1 MLFIKKIAWKHA
13 FLKIIKKSV
22 FVFLLLFLLV
32 CKTPLLTAGEIEL
45 TMQEISFTTKDNVN
59 IAGSWV
65 VPQLEEPSK
74 KRRPTVI
81 LLHDYGF
88 NRRDWGLFIPEL
100 IQQGYNVLAIDLRG
114 HGQSK
119 GGKNPSTPSVEYLM
133 EVGHLDI
140 AAAVKWLRA
149 QKNTDKKA
157 ITLVGVGIGADLAYF
172 SSGKYRKQIKA
183 SVVISPSYAA
193 VIDGDFVDTKA
204 QTLLFCVSAKSQQGT
219 SMLAAETLSNFTKD
233 PKKLVIYNSSAHG
246 LALFYKHPE
255 IKQEILGW
263 LSQ

>member
-1 MLFIKKIAWKHA
+1 MLFIKKITWKHT
-13 FLKIIKKSV
+13 FLKISKKCL
-22 FVFLLLFLLV
+22 FLLLVLLLLHE
-32 CKTPLLTAGEIEL
+32 TPLLIAGELEL
-45 TMQEISFTTKDNVN
+45 TMQDISLTTQDNV
-59 IAGSWV
+59 IVAGSWI
-65 VPQLEEPSK
+65 VPQVEEHSK
-74 KRRPTVI
+74 KRRPAVI

-88 NRRDWGLFIPEL
+88 NRRDWGIFIPDL

-133 EVGHLDI
+133 DVGHLDI
-140 AAAVKWLRA
+140 AAAVQWLRA

-193 VIDGDFVDTKA
+193 VIDGDFIGTKA
-204 QTLLFCVSAKSQQGT
+204 QTILFCVSAKSQQGT
-219 SMLAAETLSNFTKD
+219 SMLAAETLSNFTED

-246 LALFYKHPE
+246 FALFYKHPE